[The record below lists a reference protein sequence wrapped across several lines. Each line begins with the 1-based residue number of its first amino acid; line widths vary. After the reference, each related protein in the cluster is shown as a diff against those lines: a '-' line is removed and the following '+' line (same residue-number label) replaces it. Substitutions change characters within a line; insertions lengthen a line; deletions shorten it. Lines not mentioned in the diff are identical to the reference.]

1 MKSDDERQIWMRSVM
16 SVGVSFV
23 RRCKSLSLVSRS
35 WMCLMQSLM
44 GTDGKR
50 AVEPSLGYLD
60 WASILASNSI
70 LFLCNSLSQASS
82 LTLTLSL
89 TLYNP
94 LFFSCTSLATDDG
107 LLKYNSKYLAKMF
120 LFASQYSLS
129 IAKYLQTN
137 WLTSVLAMTLK
148 ELNSN

>member
-70 LFLCNSLSQASS
+70 LFLCISLS
-82 LTLTLSL
+82 LRFHLSL
-89 TLYNP
+89 SHLYNP

-148 ELNSN
+148 ELT